1 MAEMRSWVKAGTMN
15 EQTVRNQKSDVWSE
29 RCANRGLNERTNECR
44 DGMNRLVKNIR
55 RNWLRMREEI
65 IG

>member
-1 MAEMRSWVKAGTMN
+1 MN
-15 EQTVRNQKSDVWSE
+15 EQTVKNQKSDVWSE